1 MGRRKSLVSQKWFL
15 WCAPQ
20 LSGAGTLF
28 SRPEFPQGS
37 PWEWVQSDGCWT
49 AAVPSFLS
57 SSGLTS
63 SPLAVPATT
72 DDWDILCL
80 LIWQAVFRLS
90 VSWVVKFCSS
100 GFLYFSRTAKK
111 KKHTLFDSAN
121 TPQRIYTTHF
131 FFQFCDKTENER
143 LFSAAKCVM
152 TGNTLY
158 VHYKGIKATVKYIMQ
173 QFFKKLGLK
182 KKE

>member
-1 MGRRKSLVSQKWFL
+1 MVKTPHTSNAEGMGLIPDWRTKIPQAMQHSQ
-15 WCAPQ
+15 
-20 LSGAGTLF
+20 
-28 SRPEFPQGS
+28 
-37 PWEWVQSDGCWT
+37 
-49 AAVPSFLS
+49 
-57 SSGLTS
+57 
-63 SPLAVPATT
+63 
-72 DDWDILCL
+72 
-80 LIWQAVFRLS
+80 
-90 VSWVVKFCSS
+90 
-100 GFLYFSRTAKK
+100 K

-158 VHYKGIKATVKYIMQ
+158 VHYKGLKATVKYIMQ

>member
-1 MGRRKSLVSQKWFL
+1 MIKKSTS
-15 WCAPQ
+15 
-20 LSGAGTLF
+20 
-28 SRPEFPQGS
+28 EFRES
-37 PWEWVQSDGCWT
+37 PIVLYLY
-49 AAVPSFLS
+49 VRS
-57 SSGLTS
+57 S
-63 SPLAVPATT
+63 
-72 DDWDILCL
+72 DILKNNE
-80 LIWQAVFRLS
+80 VS
-90 VSWVVKFCSS
+90 VYVMKWDKI
-100 GFLYFSRTAKK
+100 T
-111 KKHTLFDSAN
+111 AN

-158 VHYKGIKATVKYIMQ
+158 VHYKGLKATVKYIMQ